1 MKLRVLLTL
10 VVSAVLGC
18 ASPTDDA
25 TDADGAGEDAL
36 TTKDLPNVAAIS
48 IGRAGEEKTVGS
60 KKKVEKV
67 LKAFKK
73 PGGATPRCA
82 PTPATQI
89 TLFDKDAKTIG
100 TGSVFCFLGS
110 ITVKGR
116 TTRIQ

>member
-10 VVSAVLGC
+10 VVGAALGC

-25 TDADGAGEDAL
+25 SDEGAGEDAL
-36 TTKDLPNVAAIS
+36 TIKDLPNVAAIS
-48 IGRAGEEKTVGS
+48 IGRAGNEKTVGS
-60 KKKVEKV
+60 KKKVDKV

-73 PGGATPRCA
+73 PGGPTPRCA

-89 TLFDKDAKTIG
+89 TLFDKNAKTIG

-110 ITVKGR
+110 SR
-116 TTRIQ
+116 